1 MAGTA
6 SYNSATNTETFTPTS
21 PLAYGT
27 TYTATV
33 SGAKDTAGDAM
44 SGPVTW
50 SFTTDPLQPSVG
62 SYSPASGAT
71 GAAVSSAP
79 TATFNEA
86 VQLSTITFT
95 LANNAGTPIAG
106 AVTYNST
113 TNKATFT
120 PSSALAYGTTYT
132 ATVSGAKDLDGDP
145 MSGSTAWSFATDAL
159 QPAVSSHSPASGAT
173 GVAVS
178 SIPSATFNEAVQATT
193 INFTLA
199 NSAGTSVVGSASY
212 DSTTDTATFTP
223 SAALA
228 NGTTYTATVSGA
240 KDAAGDPMSA
250 AISWSFTTAV
260 ETTFYVSPTGNDSGP
275 GTQQSP
281 WLTLQNAANEVVAGD
296 TVIVEPGN
304 YAGFA
309 LGYENPQTGTASAPI
324 TWQAQPGAVID
335 ARNPY
340 TADGID
346 LESASY
352 INVEGFTVDNTSGT
366 ITRAGIR
373 AVNDTNVLIE
383 NNTAENCGQWA
394 IFSGFSNNLDIVDNV
409 ASGSTV
415 QHGIYVSN
423 TCSNPAI
430 IGNTVFG
437 NNESGIELNG
447 DASEGGTGIITGALI
462 EDNIIYD
469 NGAAGGSAIN
479 CDGVQNSEI
488 LNNLM
493 YGNQAGG
500 IALFQT
506 DGGGPSINNIVA
518 DNTIVSPSNGRFDLN
533 IQDVSGI
540 SVYNNI
546 FYNSNAAAGSI
557 EVPGGSLSGFT
568 SNYNVIVNAFS
579 ANGGSSIETLSQWQS
594 STGQDLH
601 SIIATPSQ
609 LFVSPATNNYQELST
624 SPSIGAGT
632 ATDAPSTD
640 ILGNPRPSVNGYDIG
655 AYEYETSTAIPPA
668 VASETPAS
676 GRDKCGGV
684 VSRHRNL

>member
-1 MAGTA
+1 M
-6 SYNSATNTETFTPTS
+6 
-21 PLAYGT
+21 
-27 TYTATV
+27 
-33 SGAKDTAGDAM
+33 
-44 SGPVTW
+44 
-50 SFTTDPLQPSVG
+50 
-62 SYSPASGAT
+62 
-71 GAAVSSAP
+71 
-79 TATFNEA
+79 
-86 VQLSTITFT
+86 
-95 LANNAGTPIAG
+95 
-106 AVTYNST
+106 
-113 TNKATFT
+113 
-120 PSSALAYGTTYT
+120 
-132 ATVSGAKDLDGDP
+132 
-145 MSGSTAWSFATDAL
+145 
-159 QPAVSSHSPASGAT
+159 
-173 GVAVS
+173 
-178 SIPSATFNEAVQATT
+178 QATT

-199 NSAGTSVVGSASY
+199 NGAGTSVVGSASY

-447 DASEGGTGIITGALI
+447 DASEGGTGIIT
-462 EDNIIYD
+462 
-469 NGAAGGSAIN
+469 AAAHRGQHYLRQW
-479 CDGVQNSEI
+479 CR
-488 LNNLM
+488 
-493 YGNQAGG
+493 GG
-500 IALFQT
+500 IGDQLRRGAEFGDPQQPDVWQPGRGHRPLPDRWRRT
-506 DGGGPSINNIVA
+506 IRSTISSPTIRSSAPRTVVLTSIFR
-518 DNTIVSPSNGRFDLN
+518 TYQVSR
-533 IQDVSGI
+533 
-540 SVYNNI
+540 
-546 FYNSNAAAGSI
+546 SI
-557 EVPGGSLSGFT
+557 T
-568 SNYNVIVNAFS
+568 
-579 ANGGSSIETLSQWQS
+579 TS
-594 STGQDLH
+594 ST
-601 SIIATPSQ
+601 TR
-609 LFVSPATNNYQELST
+609 T
-624 SPSIGAGT
+624 
-632 ATDAPSTD
+632 
-640 ILGNPRPSVNGYDIG
+640 RR
-655 AYEYETSTAIPPA
+655 PA
-668 VASETPAS
+668 VSKCPVAACRASRATTTS
-676 GRDKCGGV
+676 
-684 VSRHRNL
+684 S